1 MTAARKVLDIR
12 DLTLE
17 FPVYGGAVRALDGIT
32 LSVGAGEIVGIVGE
46 SGCGKSVTAMLS
58 LRLLPD
64 GRYRVLTG
72 DVSLLGHDM
81 LTAPEAELV
90 QLRGGQAAMVFQEP
104 LTALNPTRRIGRQM
118 IEVIRRH
125 RPIDKAGATALAIQL
140 LGDMRIADPAEVMER
155 YPFELSGGMRQRVL
169 IALAFSSDPAIVIAD
184 EPTTALDV
192 TIQRQVMSLLRRR
205 ARQSNAAILF
215 ITHDMGLI
223 SQYTD
228 RVYVMYAGRVVETG
242 PTGSVLAAPAHPYT
256 RALLDCLPEEA
267 AAKAAL
273 PAIPGNV
280 PDLRHP
286 PVGCGFAGRCAHAV
300 ARCSERP
307 PLVPLDDGQDHQAA
321 CWLAPIE
328 EHAP

>member
-1 MTAARKVLDIR
+1 MLAQRKVLDIR
-12 DLTLE
+12 DLTIE

-32 LSVGAGEIVGIVGE
+32 LSVDAGEIVGIVGE

-64 GRYRVLTG
+64 GRYRVLNG
-72 DVSLLGHDM
+72 DISLLGHDV
-81 LTAPEAELV
+81 LAASEAELAR
-90 QLRGGQAAMVFQEP
+90 LRGGQAAMVFQEP

-125 RPIDKAGATALAIQL
+125 RPIDQAGAKTLAIRL
-140 LGDMRIADPAEVMER
+140 LGDMRISDPAEVLER

-205 ARQSNAAILF
+205 ARQSNAAVLF
-215 ITHDMGLI
+215 ITHDMGLV

-228 RVYVMYAGRVVETG
+228 RVYVMYAGRIVETG
-242 PTGSVLAAPAHPYT
+242 ATDQVLAAPAHPYT
-256 RALLDCLPEEA
+256 RALLEGLPDHA
-267 AAKAAL
+267 AAKAVL

-286 PVGCGFAGRCAHAV
+286 PAGCGFAGRCAYAV

-307 PLVPLDDGQDHQAA
+307 PLAPLDGEEGREAA
-321 CWLAPIE
+321 CWLAPIQDR
-328 EHAP
+328 AS

>member
-1 MTAARKVLDIR
+1 MLAQRKVLDIR
-12 DLTLE
+12 DLTIE

-32 LSVGAGEIVGIVGE
+32 LSVDAGEIVGIVGE

-64 GRYRVLTG
+64 GRYRVLNG
-72 DVSLLGHDM
+72 DISLLGHDV
-81 LTAPEAELV
+81 LAASEAELAR
-90 QLRGGQAAMVFQEP
+90 LRGGQAAMVFQEP

-125 RPIDKAGATALAIQL
+125 RPIDQAGAKTLAIRL
-140 LGDMRIADPAEVMER
+140 LGDMRISDPAEVLER

-205 ARQSNAAILF
+205 ARQSNAAVLF
-215 ITHDMGLI
+215 ITHDMGLV

-228 RVYVMYAGRVVETG
+228 RVYVMYAGRIVETG
-242 PTGSVLAAPAHPYT
+242 ATEQVLAAPAHPYT
-256 RALLDCLPEEA
+256 RALLEGLPDHA
-267 AAKAAL
+267 AAKAELA
-273 PAIPGNV
+273 AIPGNV

-286 PVGCGFAGRCAHAV
+286 PAGCGFASRCTYAM
-300 ARCSERP
+300 ARCSDRP
-307 PLVPLDDGQDHQAA
+307 PLVPLDGQQGREAA
-321 CWLAPIE
+321 CWLAPIQD
-328 EHAP
+328 HAP